1 MAVAVNWER
10 KGAIWK
16 TRRRWNLPGARTVQ
30 DLERVGVSREGRVG
44 RSWRA
49 WVLLPQ
55 RKAGLGALVE

>member
-16 TRRRWNLPGARTVQ
+16 TWRRWNLPGARTVQ